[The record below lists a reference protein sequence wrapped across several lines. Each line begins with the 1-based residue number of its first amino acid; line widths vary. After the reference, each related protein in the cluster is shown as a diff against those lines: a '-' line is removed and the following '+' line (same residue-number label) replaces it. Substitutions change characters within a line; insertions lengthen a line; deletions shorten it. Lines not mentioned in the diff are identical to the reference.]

1 MLRVRLSLP
10 GPITGILHLYPAP
23 CSGTSP
29 CYRAAASILLL
40 IFAAEMNSE
49 VLLGSFLHS
58 PRLFQLADRL
68 LLSAPQRIACKNLQ
82 GSSPAFLISAIFQHE
97 TTSQLNHLVVCEDAE
112 AAAYLHNTIESLTS
126 ALDLFY
132 FPSSFK
138 NKKNYKLLN
147 SSHVMLRTEALTR
160 LSASMG
166 QLGKGGIDVTRQGE
180 KGADGPAALRPL
192 GEGASPLGSGKKLIV
207 TYPEALFEK
216 VVLPEA
222 LSGNIISL
230 KAGDTL
236 DLNGLLG
243 KLVDKGFERTD
254 FVYEPGQF
262 ALRGGILDI
271 YSFGNEKPYRVEL
284 FGNDVDS
291 IRIFDPE
298 TQLSERKLL
307 QVNIIPNVDNR
318 QDSGEKISLLQFLPE
333 NTVVWMQ
340 DWAFT
345 RERLVIQEEDL
356 GLFIDGV
363 QAERDF
369 RASREAE
376 EAVRGAVTTGKPV
389 SRHRRALPP
398 DTAIDGDEEK
408 LEKREVTREEFVTA
422 QQIEGELQRFNLVE
436 FGPSAGSWTADGAA
450 GAPFVVEFH
459 TKPQPSFNRQF
470 DLLIRDLKSWEAK
483 KYTVF
488 LFAENPRQLERL
500 YTIFE
505 DLKAQIAFTP
515 IGLNIHEG
523 FIDEDLKLVCYTDHQ
538 IFQRYHKYKVKQAYN
553 KNKAITLRTLR
564 ELQPGDYVTHIDHG
578 LGVYSGLQKIEANG
592 RLQEAVRIIYKDSD
606 ILYVNINSLHK
617 ISKYTGKEG
626 TVPKVNKLGSD
637 AWQKLK
643 EKTKTRV
650 KEIAFDLIKLYAQRK
665 AEKGFPHT
673 PDNYMQTELEASFI
687 YEDTPDQSKATAD
700 VKKDMELPSPMDRLV
715 CGDVGFGKTEIAIR
729 AAFKTCCDSK
739 QAAVLVPTTILAFQ
753 HFKTFSERLKDFPV
767 RVDFVNRFKSAK
779 EKKETLR
786 KLEAGEID
794 IIIGTH
800 ALLGKEVKFRNL
812 GLLVI
817 DEEQK
822 FGVAHKEK
830 IKTLRTHV
838 DCLTLTA
845 TPIPRTLQ
853 FSLMGARDLSIINT
867 PPPNRQP
874 IQTELHGYNEDFIR
888 DAIYYETERGGQVFF
903 IYNRIQG
910 LAEMA
915 AIIQGLCPDLSIG
928 YAHGQMEGSDL
939 EDRILDFIDKKYD
952 VLICTNIVESGVDIP
967 NVNTIIVNNAHHFG
981 LSDLHQLRGRVGR
994 SNKKAFC
1001 YLLAPSL
1008 ATLPTDSRKRLQTLE
1023 QHSELGS
1030 GFQIAMRDLDIRGA
1044 GNMLG
1049 GEQSGFMVDIGFETY
1064 QKILDEAIKELKRT
1078 EFRELFKEE
1087 ISKQEDYVQDCTIDT
1102 DLEILIPDSYVE
1114 AVTERLS
1121 LYTRL
1126 DNCNGEEEL
1135 QEFHKEMI
1143 DRFGPIPPQ
1152 VDDLFDTV
1160 RIRKLAVS
1168 LGFEK
1173 MILKDDTL
1181 RCYFINRPDSPYF
1194 ESDTFRLILEYLQK
1208 HTNKAKLKQAGK
1220 NFLLVVDDM
1229 KSMSDILGFLKR
1241 MSGFVFAPQ
1250 ALEKI

>member
-1 MLRVRLSLP
+1 
-10 GPITGILHLYPAP
+10 
-23 CSGTSP
+23 
-29 CYRAAASILLL
+29 
-40 IFAAEMNSE
+40 MNNE
-49 VLLGSFLHS
+49 ALLGSFLHS
-58 PRLFQLADRL
+58 PRLFQLADKI
-68 LLSAPQRIACKNLQ
+68 LLSTPQRIACKNLQ
-82 GSSPAFLISAIFQHE
+82 GSSPAFLIGAVFQHE
-97 TTSQLNHLVVCEDAE
+97 NTSQLNHLIVCEDSE
-112 AAAYLHNTIESLTS
+112 SAAYLHNTLESLTG

-138 NKKNYKLLN
+138 NKKNYRLLN

-160 LSASMG
+160 LSAAIANPSR
-166 QLGKGGIDVTRQGE
+166 D
-180 KGADGPAALRPL
+180 AA
-192 GEGASPLGSGKKLIV
+192 KKLIV

-216 VVLPEA
+216 VVLPSA
-222 LSGNIISL
+222 LSDNIIAL
-230 KAGDTL
+230 KSGDTL
-236 DLNGLLG
+236 DLNGLMG

-284 FGNDVDS
+284 FGNDIDS

-307 QVNIIPNVDNR
+307 QVNIIPNVENR
-318 QDSGEKISLLQFLPE
+318 PDTGEKISLLEFLPD
-333 NTVVWMQ
+333 NTVIWMQ

-345 RERLVIQEEDL
+345 RERLVIQEEELDL
-356 GLFIDGV
+356 FL
-363 QAERDF
+363 Q
-369 RASREAE
+369 
-376 EAVRGAVTTGKPV
+376 
-389 SRHRRALPP
+389 LPRP
-398 DTAIDGDEEK
+398 TPSAKNVEDEDK
-408 LEKREVTREEFVTA
+408 LEKTDVTPADFVTA
-422 QQIEGELQRFNLVE
+422 AEVETQLRRYHLVE
-436 FGPSAGSWTADGAA
+436 FGPSAGSPLDN
-450 GAPFVVEFH
+450 PFIIEFH
-459 TKPQPSFNRQF
+459 TRPQPSFNRQF
-470 DLLIRDLKSWEAK
+470 DLLIRDLKTLEAK
-483 KYTVF
+483 KFTLY

-500 YTIFE
+500 HTIFE
-505 DLKAQIAFTP
+505 DLKAEIPFTP
-515 IGLNIHEG
+515 IAHSIHEG
-523 FIDEDLKLVCYTDHQ
+523 FIDEDLKIACFTDHQ

-578 LGVYSGLQKIEANG
+578 VGVYSGLQKIEANG

-626 TVPKVNKLGSD
+626 SVPKVNKLGSD

-643 EKTKTRV
+643 EKTKTKV

-665 AEKGFPHT
+665 AEKGFQHT

-700 VKKDMELPSPMDRLV
+700 VKKDMEQPSPMDRLV
-715 CGDVGFGKTEIAIR
+715 CGDVGFGKTEVAIR
-729 AAFKTCCDSK
+729 AAFKTCCDGK
-739 QAAVLVPTTILAFQ
+739 QAAILVPTTILAFQ
-753 HFKTFSERLKDFPV
+753 HYKTFSDRLKDFPV
-767 RVDFVNRFKSAK
+767 KVDFINRFKSSK
-779 EKKETLR
+779 EKKETLK
-786 KLEAGEID
+786 KLEAGQID

-800 ALLGKEVKFRNL
+800 AILGKEVKFKDL

-910 LAEMA
+910 LAEMTA
-915 AIIQGLCPDLSIG
+915 LIQGLCPDLSIG
-928 YAHGQMEGSDL
+928 YAHGQMEGHEL
-939 EDRILDFIDKKYD
+939 EDRILSFIDRKYD
-952 VLICTNIVESGVDIP
+952 VLVCTNIVESGVDIP
-967 NVNTIIVNNAHHFG
+967 NVNTIIVNNAHQFG

-994 SNKKAFC
+994 GNKKAFC

-1023 QHSELGS
+1023 QHSDLGS

-1078 EFRELFKEE
+1078 EFRELFKDE

-1114 AVTERLS
+1114 SITERLS

-1126 DNCNGEEEL
+1126 DNCDSEEEL
-1135 QEFHKEMI
+1135 QQFHAEMI

-1152 VDDLFDTV
+1152 VEDLFDTV

-1173 MILKDDTL
+1173 LILKEDTM
-1181 RCYFINRPDSPYF
+1181 RCYFIDRPDSPYF
-1194 ESDTFRLILEYLQK
+1194 ESDTFHLILEYLQK
-1208 HTNKAKLKQAGK
+1208 HTNKARLKQAGK
-1220 NFLLVVDDM
+1220 HFLLVVDHIR
-1229 KSMSDILGFLKR
+1229 SMADLLDFLRR
-1241 MSGFVFAPQ
+1241 MSKFVLASET
-1250 ALEKI
+1250 LSR